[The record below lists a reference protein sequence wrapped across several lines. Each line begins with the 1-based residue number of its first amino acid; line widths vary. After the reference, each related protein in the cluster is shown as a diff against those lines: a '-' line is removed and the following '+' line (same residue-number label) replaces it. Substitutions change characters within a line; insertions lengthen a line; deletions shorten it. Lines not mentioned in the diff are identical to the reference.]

1 MSSEK
6 VDWRQAVHDMARHM
20 TRDDYPAGQ
29 LASLRRLQPDRPEG
43 AAFWLLVNAHA
54 PVALDNERAER
65 ALAITINGMAITH
78 PFQHSPERRS
88 LGYAMAEAEISEA
101 RLLRLLR
108 TDAEALPG
116 EVRRLARLMA
126 AKGDAG
132 RFDWFD
138 VFALAFWP
146 NDATRRRIA
155 KDYYRRQYNLQN
167 PRGEAA

>member
-6 VDWRQAVHDMARHM
+6 PDWRQAVRDIGRHLARE
-20 TRDDYPAGQ
+20 DYPAGQ
-29 LASLRRLQPDRPEG
+29 LASLRRLQPDRREG
-43 AAFWLLVNAHA
+43 AAFWLLLSEHA
-54 PVALDNERAER
+54 ATALDDERAER
-65 ALAITINGMAITH
+65 ALALTVNGMAIAH
-78 PFQHSPERRS
+78 PFHRSPERRS
-88 LGYAMAEAEISEA
+88 LGFAMAEAEISEA

-138 VFALAFWP
+138 VFALAYWP

-167 PRGEAA
+167 PKGEAA

>member
-6 VDWRQAVHDMARHM
+6 IDWRKVVGAIAWHM
-20 TRDDYPAGQ
+20 EREDYPAGQ
-29 LASLRRLQPDRPEG
+29 LASLRRLQPDRPDG
-43 AAFWLLVNAHA
+43 AAFWLLVNEHA
-54 PVALDNERAER
+54 PFALDSERAER
-65 ALAITINGMAITH
+65 ALAITINGMAIAH
-78 PFQHSPERRS
+78 PFHRSPERRS
-88 LGYAMAEAEISEA
+88 LGFAMAEAEISEA

-108 TDAEALPG
+108 TNAAALPG

-138 VFALAFWP
+138 VFALAYWP
-146 NDATRRRIA
+146 NDAIRRRIA

-167 PRGEAA
+167 PKGEAA